1 MVESKQQWKAWLYLA
16 PAIVLLLIFTVWP
29 IINTVAMAFMEDYS
43 GLAKIG
49 GDASFH
55 FGFGNFVK
63 VAQNAEF
70 KQALTNTIL
79 LCLITVP
86 VSTVLALLIAVAFGF
101 VVNKIYVFRSLD
113 WSAKVAFR
121 ECWQFVAARLFSG
134 VLETAMLKVFVDWLG
149 MNDAI
154 VKIFSN
160 IVVVIVNYV
169 LSKLV
174 IFRKKQVLL
183 EKLEQ
188 ASASCAKQ
196 AAALPAAEEPVQ
208 AQGAIAGRKRRRRR
222 ADGASPMQG
231 ASAAKA
237 QGKAKP
243 KGRAKGGAKGRR
255 TRRKGRR

>member
-1 MVESKQQWKAWLYLA
+1 MTADLYRK
-16 PAIVLLLIFTVWP
+16 
-29 IINTVAMAFMEDYS
+29 
-43 GLAKIG
+43 GLALYERHRDIVSYLFWG
-49 GDASFH
+49 VMTTLVNYVAYFVCRLCFGIDYIAS
-55 FGFGNFVK
+55 N
-63 VAQNAEF
+63 VAAW
-70 KQALTNTIL
+70 A
-79 LCLITVP
+79 V
-86 VSTVLALLIAVAFGF
+86 AVAFGF

-121 ECWQFVAARLFSG
+121 ECWQFVVARLFSG

-222 ADGASPMQG
+222 ADGASPQQG

>member
-1 MVESKQQWKAWLYLA
+1 MTADLYRK
-16 PAIVLLLIFTVWP
+16 
-29 IINTVAMAFMEDYS
+29 
-43 GLAKIG
+43 GLALYERHRDIVSYLFWG
-49 GDASFH
+49 VMTTLVNYVAYFVCRLCFGIDYIAS
-55 FGFGNFVK
+55 NV
-63 VAQNAEF
+63 VAWA
-70 KQALTNTIL
+70 
-79 LCLITVP
+79 V
-86 VSTVLALLIAVAFGF
+86 AVAFGF

-134 VLETAMLKVFVDWLG
+134 VLETAILKVFVDWLG

-174 IFRKKQVLL
+174 IFRKRQVLL

-188 ASASCAKQ
+188 ANAPRAKQ
-196 AAALPAAEEPVQ
+196 AAALPVAEEPVQ

-222 ADGASPMQG
+222 ADGASPVQG

-237 QGKAKP
+237 QGKARP
-243 KGRAKGGAKGRR
+243 KGRAKGSAKGRR
-255 TRRKGRR
+255 SRRKGRR

>member
-1 MVESKQQWKAWLYLA
+1 MTADLYRK
-16 PAIVLLLIFTVWP
+16 
-29 IINTVAMAFMEDYS
+29 
-43 GLAKIG
+43 GLALCERHRDIVSYLFWG
-49 GDASFH
+49 VMTTLVNYVAYFVCRLCFGIDYIAS
-55 FGFGNFVK
+55 N
-63 VAQNAEF
+63 VAAW
-70 KQALTNTIL
+70 A
-79 LCLITVP
+79 V
-86 VSTVLALLIAVAFGF
+86 AVAFGF

-196 AAALPAAEEPVQ
+196 VVALPAAEEPVQ